1 MIKFIETIKVLNGDT
16 PDIKEHV
23 QRVRATLRHFY
34 SKSKEEFDLILS
46 VSEIL
51 DREREKISNGLFKL
65 RVVYSDRFISGTLIP
80 YIPKTIKRLKVVEC
94 DAIDY
99 PFKFE
104 NRTAIESLLSYKD
117 NCDDILIVK
126 KGVVTDTSYSNIVF
140 ERMGSLYTPESYLL
154 AGTKRAKLIRD
165 GIISEEKIRPCDID
179 RYDKA
184 YLINSMLDL
193 YPVEEI
199 EF

>member
-140 ERMGSLYTPESYLL
+140 ERMGNLYTPDSYLL
-154 AGTKRAKLIRD
+154 AGTKRAKLIRE
-165 GIISEEKIRPCDID
+165 GLIREEKIRPCDID
-179 RYDKA
+179 KYDKA

-193 YPVEEI
+193 YPVEAL

>member
-16 PDIKEHV
+16 PDIKEHA

-51 DREREKISNGLFKL
+51 DREWEKISNGLFKL
-65 RVVYSDRFISGTLIP
+65 RVVYSDRFISWTLIP

>member
-16 PDIKEHV
+16 PDIKEHA

-65 RVVYSDRFISGTLIP
+65 RVVYSDRFISWTLIP

-179 RYDKA
+179 KYDKA

>member
-16 PDIKEHV
+16 PDIKEHA

>member
-16 PDIKEHV
+16 PDIKEHA

-65 RVVYSDRFISGTLIP
+65 RVVYSDRFISWTLIP

>member
-1 MIKFIETIKVLNGDT
+1 MIKFIETIKVFNGDT

-23 QRVRATLRHFY
+23 QRVRATLSHFY

-51 DREREKISNGLFKL
+51 EREREKISNGLFKL

-80 YIPKTIKRLKVVEC
+80 YMPKTIKRLKVVEC

-104 NRTAIESLLSYKD
+104 NRSSIESLLSYKD
-117 NCDDILIVK
+117 ECDDILIVK
-126 KGVVTDTSYSNIVF
+126 NGEITDTTYSNIVF

-154 AGTKRAKLIRD
+154 AGTKRAALIRK
-165 GIISEEKIRPCDID
+165 GLVREVKIRPCDID

>member
-65 RVVYSDRFISGTLIP
+65 RVVYSDRFISWTLIP

>member
-1 MIKFIETIKVLNGDT
+1 MLKFIESIKVLNGDT
-16 PDIKEHV
+16 PDINEHL
-23 QRVRATLRHFY
+23 QRVIRTIQYFY
-34 SKSKEEFDLILS
+34 SKSNEKFDFISCVYTVL
-46 VSEIL
+46 E
-51 DREREKISNGLFKL
+51 RERDKISDGLFKL

-80 YIPKTIKRLKVVEC
+80 YIPKRIKRLKLVES
-94 DAIDY
+94 DDIEY

-104 NRTAIESLLSYKD
+104 NRTAIDSLLSYKD
-117 NCDDILIVK
+117 KCDDILIVK
-126 KGVVTDTSYSNIVF
+126 NGVITDTSYSNIVF
-140 ERMGSLYTPESYLL
+140 ERMGNLYTPESYLL
-154 AGTKRAKLIRD
+154 AGTKRAKLIRED
-165 GIISEEKIRPCDID
+165 IIREEIIRPCDID

>member
-1 MIKFIETIKVLNGDT
+1 MIKFIESIKVLNGDA
-16 PDIKEHV
+16 PDINEHL
-23 QRVRATLRHFY
+23 QRVIRTIRYFY
-34 SKSKEEFDLILS
+34 SKSDEKFDFISCVNNVLES
-46 VSEIL
+46 
-51 DREREKISNGLFKL
+51 EREKISDGLFKL
-65 RVVYSDRFISGTLIP
+65 RLVYSDRFVSGTLIP
-80 YIPKTIKRLKVVEC
+80 YTPKTIKRLKVVEC